1 MEDTMGPRVDST
13 NFSGGYR
20 GAQSVDNQ
28 MTDILNNPRLGEN
41 DKRKELEKVFSNLTP
56 DDKADMYERLNKR
69 DSKDPVNQAFHYR
82 LSHHVN
88 KQGQASTVDRLLK
101 TLNPDHNS
109 KSSVSDTPAHSA
121 KTGTTKGPSQ
131 QPLDDK
137 LLQTIRNYKEEKKTD
152 FGGEIRV
159 MSQDIMKT
167 PKEKVAYA
175 RERLEK
181 ASPDDLK
188 KIMKESDSWPQ
199 QARDTVTE
207 AMRQSP
213 TVMKRIA
220 KEFSPEDQSAAIN
233 RSYDSVDVSD
243 NWMEKMGFQ
252 QMHKD
257 AMKVWR
263 DNTSDAAL
271 NKVLHDTQTRQA
283 LSDGPGGFPEIRE
296 EIKAGNFDTYKR
308 LDPRNQTEIIQQ
320 MIRKTGDKFDFGGI
334 QNAFMVAKDKNAIID
349 NFQKA
354 TPDLLPALLRQMPG
368 LNNDL
373 LEGLNKENA
382 QFLRDTFLSMAELEP
397 RKALADQFRQ
407 RAHYLK
413 GWIEESFK

>member
-20 GAQSVDNQ
+20 GTQSVDNQ
-28 MTDILNNPRLGEN
+28 MTDILNNPRLSEN

-69 DSKDPVNQAFHYR
+69 NSKDPVNQAFHYR
-82 LSHHVN
+82 LSHHVD
-88 KQGQASTVDRLLK
+88 KQGAASTVDRLLK

-109 KSSVSDTPAHSA
+109 KSPVSGTPTQGS
-121 KTGTTKGPSQ
+121 KTGTTKGPSPK
-131 QPLDDK
+131 PLDDK
-137 LLQTIRNYKEEKKTD
+137 LLEAIRNYKEEKKTD
-152 FGGEIRV
+152 YGDEIRV
-159 MSQDIMKT
+159 MSHDIMKT
-167 PKEKVAYA
+167 PSEKVAYA

-188 KIMKESDSWPQ
+188 KIMKESENWPQ

-220 KEFSPEDQSAAIN
+220 KEFSPEAQSAAIS
-233 RSYDSVDVSD
+233 RSYDPVDFSQT
-243 NWMEKMGFQ
+243 WMEKMGLQ
-252 QMHKD
+252 QNHKD
-257 AMKVWR
+257 ALKVWR

-271 NKVLHDTQTRQA
+271 NKVLQDTSIAQA
-283 LSDGPGGFPEIRE
+283 MNNGPGGFPEIRE

-308 LDPRNQTEIIQQ
+308 LDPRNQTEI
-320 MIRKTGDKFDFGGI
+320 MKEMARNAGDKFDYGEI
-334 QNAFMVAKDKNAIID
+334 QNAFMIAKDKNFIID
-349 NFQKA
+349 TFQKA
-354 TPDLLPALLRQMPG
+354 SPDLLPALLRQMPG

-382 QFLRDTFLSMAELEP
+382 QFIRETFLSMAEIEP
-397 RKALADQFRQ
+397 NKSLADQFRKS
-407 RAHYLK
+407 AHYLR

>member
-1 MEDTMGPRVDST
+1 MGPRVDST

-28 MTDILNNPRLGEN
+28 MTDILNNRRLGEN
-41 DKRKELEKVFSNLTP
+41 DKRQELEKIFSELSP
-56 DDKADMYERLNKR
+56 DDKSDMYERLNKR
-69 DSKDPVNQAFHYR
+69 NSRDPVSQTFHYR
-82 LSHHVN
+82 LSHHVD
-88 KQGQASTVDRLLK
+88 KPGQLSTVDRLLK

-109 KSSVSDTPAHSA
+109 QSPVSHTPAQST
-121 KTGTTKGPSQ
+121 KRGTTKGPSRK
-131 QPLDDK
+131 PLDDK
-137 LLQTIRNYKEEKKTD
+137 LLEAIRNYKEEKKTD

-167 PKEKVAYA
+167 PKEKVAYT

-188 KIMKESDSWPQ
+188 KIMKESENWPTQ
-199 QARDTVTE
+199 SRDIVTE

-233 RSYDSVDVSD
+233 RSYDSVDFSET
-243 NWMEKMGFQ
+243 WMEKMGLQ
-252 QMHKD
+252 QIHKE
-257 AMKVWR
+257 AMQVWR
-263 DNTSDAAL
+263 QNTSDAAL
-271 NKVLHDTQTRQA
+271 NKVLHDTSTAQA
-283 LSDGPGGFPEIRE
+283 MSNGPGGFPEIRE
-296 EIKAGNFDTYKR
+296 QIAAGDFDTYKR
-308 LDPRNQTEIIQQ
+308 LDPRNQTEIIGQ
-320 MIRKTGDKFDFGGI
+320 MIRNAGSKFDFGGI
-334 QNAFMVAKDKNAIID
+334 QNAFMIAKDKNAIID

-354 TPDLLPALLRQMPG
+354 SPDLLPGLLSQMPG

-382 QFLRDTFLSMAELEP
+382 QFIRETFISMAEREP
-397 RKALADQFRQ
+397 DKSLADQFRA
-407 RAHYLK
+407 RAHYIK

>member
-1 MEDTMGPRVDST
+1 MGPRVDST

-28 MTDILNNPRLGEN
+28 MTDILNNPRLSEN
-41 DKRKELEKVFSNLTP
+41 DKRKELEKVFSELSP
-56 DDKADMYERLNKR
+56 DDKSDMYERLNKR
-69 DSKDPVNQAFHYR
+69 NSKDPVNQTFHYR
-82 LSHHVN
+82 LSHHAD
-88 KQGQASTVDRLLK
+88 KQGQLSTVDRLLK
-101 TLNPDHNS
+101 TLNPDHNIQS
-109 KSSVSDTPAHSA
+109 PVSHTPAQPS

-131 QPLDDK
+131 KPLDDK
-137 LLQTIRNYKEEKKTD
+137 LLEAIRNYKEETKTD
-152 FGGEIRV
+152 FGDEIRV

-188 KIMKESDSWPQ
+188 KIMTESENWPQ

-213 TVMKRIA
+213 IVMKRIA
-220 KEFSPEDQSAAIN
+220 KEFSPEQQSAAIN

-243 NWMEKMGFQ
+243 TWMEKMGLQ
-252 QMHKD
+252 QLHKE
-257 AMKVWR
+257 ALQVWR
-263 DNTSDAAL
+263 QNTSDAAL
-271 NKVLHDTQTRQA
+271 NKVLHDTSLAQGM
-283 LSDGPGGFPEIRE
+283 SNGPGGFPEIRE
-296 EIKAGNFDTYKR
+296 QIAAGNFDTYKR
-308 LDPRNQTEIIQQ
+308 LDPRNQTEIIGQ
-320 MIRKTGDKFDFGGI
+320 MIRNAGSKFDYGGV
-334 QNAFMVAKDKNAIID
+334 QTAFMIAKDKNAIID

-354 TPDLLPALLRQMPG
+354 SPDLLPGMLSQMPG

-382 QFLRDTFLSMAELEP
+382 QFLRDTLLSMAELEP
-397 RKALADQFRQ
+397 NKSLADQFRKN
-407 RAHYLK
+407 AHYLK